1 MRQIFLIK
9 FTRKKKRNASC
20 YLCMEQHS
28 RNLRYLLQPFVYI
41 EDEKINKM
49 KRRKKIGLNGRPCRE
64 HVCVSVAYGGV
75 FFSFH
80 IAAHKCSP
88 SNIEISLS
96 KIFPPKGICRWNR
109 IEEKS
114 GIETYDEMCCWVK
127 AMLELRNVVSFF
139 SYAP

>member
-1 MRQIFLIK
+1 MGDRVV
-9 FTRKKKRNASC
+9 S
-20 YLCMEQHS
+20 M
-28 RNLRYLLQPFVYI
+28 
-41 EDEKINKM
+41 
-49 KRRKKIGLNGRPCRE
+49 
-64 HVCVSVAYGGV
+64 CVFRSLMVV

-127 AMLELRNVVSFF
+127 AMLESRNIVSFF

>member
-1 MRQIFLIK
+1 MLFMYGATFQKPSLSIAAIRVYRRRKNKQNE
-9 FTRKKKRNASC
+9 KKK
-20 YLCMEQHS
+20 
-28 RNLRYLLQPFVYI
+28 
-41 EDEKINKM
+41 
-49 KRRKKIGLNGRPCRE
+49 KKSVWMGDR
-64 HVCVSVAYGGV
+64 VVSMCVFRSLMVV
-75 FFSFH
+75 FLSFH

-114 GIETYDEMCCWVK
+114 GIETYDEMCCWVNDAGVEK
-127 AMLELRNVVSFF
+127 YCFFF